1 MAHDAFI
8 SYSSKDK
15 PTADAVCATLE
26 SRGIR
31 CWIAPRDV
39 LPGEEYAASII
50 NAIHESRLLVLVFSS
65 GANQSPQVL
74 REVERAVS
82 RGLPIL
88 PLRIENVSPSASME
102 YYISSQHWLDAL
114 TEPLERHLVH
124 LADTVTLLL
133 ARMSNS
139 AVHAEPLPAVRPVP
153 PVVIEEPITPTAP
166 PKIVPAPVV
175 VPPPVPPPMDETT
188 PPKKTAPQKD
198 TVAPPRPAPSADDSR
213 KRIAIAAI
221 FMEFVLGAY
230 YSWGS
235 LIDHLSSAYHW
246 SNTQVSSLFTVS
258 NLTFGLACLAGGLW
272 MRKSGS
278 RKVALVAGILFGGG
292 IFLAAF
298 SGSFGD
304 ASLAW
309 FSFTYCFLGAVGLGF
324 GYIVCLATLLQWF
337 PEKRG
342 LMAGVAGAAFGLGA
356 AVVDPVIGAL
366 VRVFGLSVALVTLGI
381 GSLIAIL
388 IAARFLR
395 DASPQ
400 SLGPLN
406 TTLRQAL
413 GRWQWYALC
422 AIFFVTAGTS
432 IYLLSESYSM
442 AQQITGAAMGTV
454 GFLVF
459 ADPLGQLLWGWIS
472 DRMGRGRLLLALLV
486 IQAVLLLTLPVAHS
500 VPAFSGIVLFILFC
514 NGGTFAVIAAFT
526 TDYFGSQHIAAIFGL
541 MQAAG
546 SIAIIFGPIF
556 VTEFGGTAALYVF
569 AGLLLA
575 VAFMPLLLRP
585 PRLSAAK

>member
-114 TEPLERHLVH
+114 TEPMERHLVH

-133 ARMSNS
+133 GRMSKS
-139 AVHAEPLPAVRPVP
+139 AGPAEPLPAVKPVP
-153 PVVIEEPITPTAP
+153 PVVIEEPIAPTAP
-166 PKIVPAPVV
+166 PKIAPTPVV
-175 VPPPVPPPMDETT
+175 VPPPAPPSIDEAT
-188 PPKKTAPQKD
+188 PPKKIAPRKE
-198 TVAPPRPAPSADDSR
+198 TVTPLRPASSVGDSR
-213 KRIAIAAI
+213 KHIAIAAI
-221 FMEFVLGAY
+221 FMQFVLGAY
-230 YSWGS
+230 YSWGA
-235 LIDHLSSAYHW
+235 LIGHLESAYHW
-246 SNTQVSSLFTVS
+246 SQTQVSSLFTVA

-278 RKVALVAGILFGGG
+278 RKVARVAGILFGGG

-298 SGSFGD
+298 SGSFGE
-304 ASLAW
+304 ASFAW

-324 GYIVCLATLLQWF
+324 GFIVCLATVLQWF

-342 LMAGVAGAAFGLGA
+342 LMVGVAGAAFGLGT
-356 AVVDPVIGAL
+356 AVVDPVIASL
-366 VRVFGLSVALVTLGI
+366 VRVFALSVALVALGI

-400 SLGPLN
+400 SLGPTS

-413 GRWQWYALC
+413 GRWHWYALC
-422 AIFFVTAGTS
+422 AILFVTMGAS
-432 IYLLSESYSM
+432 IALISGSY
-442 AQQITGAAMGTV
+442 AMSREIGIST
-454 GFLVF
+454 GFLVL
-459 ADPLGQLLWGWIS
+459 ADPLGQFLWGWIS
-472 DRMGRGRLLLALLV
+472 DRTKRGRLLLALLV
-486 IQAVLLLTLPVAHS
+486 IQGLLLLMLPAAHS
-500 VPAFSGIVLFILFC
+500 VPAFSGIILFILFC
-514 NGGTFAVIAAFT
+514 NGGSLAVIAAFT
-526 TDYFGSQHIAAIFGL
+526 TDYFGSEHIAAIFGS

-546 SIAIIFGPIF
+546 SIAMIVSPIL
-556 VTEFGGTAALYVF
+556 VAEFGGTSALYVF
-569 AGLLLA
+569 AALLLA
-575 VAFMPLLLRP
+575 VAALPLLVRP
-585 PRLSAAK
+585 PRMNEAG